1 MTPGHPCLF
10 TAAATVDE
18 LRRAECVLA
27 TVSHVEEAVLI
38 LVLFVDCRHQRSSW
52 RQCVLHKD
60 KDGLFWA
67 KLNPLPNHIDK
78 LANSKISRD
87 KVPTSEKKNKDVCIQ
102 EKVNISG
109 FQFN

>member
-38 LVLFVDCRHQRSSW
+38 LVLFVDCRHQRSC
-52 RQCVLHKD
+52 QQNVC
-60 KDGLFWA
+60 A
-67 KLNPLPNHIDK
+67 KYKETKRVGDMTMTN
-78 LANSKISRD
+78 
-87 KVPTSEKKNKDVCIQ
+87 Q
-102 EKVNISG
+102 E
-109 FQFN
+109 Q